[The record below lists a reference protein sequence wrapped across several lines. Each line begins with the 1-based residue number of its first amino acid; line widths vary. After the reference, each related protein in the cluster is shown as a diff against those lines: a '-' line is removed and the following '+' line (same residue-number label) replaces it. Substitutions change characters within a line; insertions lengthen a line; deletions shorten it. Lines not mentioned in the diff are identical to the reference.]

1 MKSSLLLGLVGTIAI
16 SQAYRPLQPQVKR
29 EFPVPDAELVGS
41 ELYLT
46 PYIESGDV
54 ETGRQMAMVDSSKL
68 QNMNEDVE
76 SYSGFLTVDKPNNGN
91 MFFWFFPAE
100 ESPET
105 APVVIWLQGGPGG
118 SSMFGAL
125 KLHGPIITTVDGN
138 NQLSGV
144 EKNPY
149 SWGRK
154 HNMLY
159 IDNPVGAGFSFS
171 DKMPET
177 QMEVTNNLYEF
188 LQQWYT
194 LFPMYQSNP
203 FYPFGESYAGKFVP
217 SLTRHIHER
226 NQEDD
231 DKIKINLVG
240 MGIGDGWMSPYHNA
254 RYANQLYQVG
264 LVDENDRDYCLAQ
277 EQNTQHYIDAG
288 SLYEAW
294 QSWNNEFGYFL
305 TKMDCGYYYNIAI
318 CDFDPAEDNY
328 EDFCNL
334 ASTREA
340 LHVGQMPFP
349 NPGDVYFSMI
359 NVFMESQMHDIE
371 FVLNAGY
378 KTLIYDGNFDIICN
392 HSGILDMIADM
403 QWDGKADYDKAMRTV
418 YHYGSEVVGYL
429 KKAQNLDLLVVRN
442 AGHMVPLS
450 QPPWAQQMIED
461 FTSGNM

>member
-1 MKSSLLLGLVGTIAI
+1 MKFSLLLALIGST
-16 SQAYRPLQPQVKR
+16 QAYRPLQPQVKR
-29 EFPVPDAELVGS
+29 EFPVPDPELVGS

-68 QNMNEDVE
+68 QNLNEDVE
-76 SYSGFLTVDKPNNGN
+76 SYSGFLTVDAPNNGN

-125 KLHGPIITTVDGN
+125 KLHGPVITTVDEN

-226 NQEDD
+226 NQEDN
-231 DKIKINLVG
+231 DKIQINLAG

-254 RYANQLYQVG
+254 RYANFLYQVG
-264 LVDENDRDYCLAQ
+264 LVDELDRDYCLAQ
-277 EQNTQHYIDAG
+277 EQTTQDLIDG
-288 SLYEAW
+288 GNLYQAW

-334 ASTREA
+334 PSTREA

-359 NVFMESQMHDIE
+359 NVFMESQMDDIA
-371 FVLNAGY
+371 FILNAGY

-392 HSGILDMIADM
+392 HSGVLDMIADM
-403 QWDGKADYDKAMRTV
+403 QWDGKADYDKAGRSA

-429 KKAQNLDLLVVRN
+429 KQAKNFDVLVVRN

-450 QPPWAQQMIED
+450 QPPWAQQMLED
-461 FTSGNM
+461 FTSGNI

>member
-1 MKSSLLLGLVGTIAI
+1 
-16 SQAYRPLQPQVKR
+16 
-29 EFPVPDAELVGS
+29 
-41 ELYLT
+41 
-46 PYIESGDV
+46 
-54 ETGRQMAMVDSSKL
+54 
-68 QNMNEDVE
+68 
-76 SYSGFLTVDKPNNGN
+76 
-91 MFFWFFPAE
+91 
-100 ESPET
+100 
-105 APVVIWLQGGPGG
+105 
-118 SSMFGAL
+118 MFGAL
-125 KLHGPIITTVDGN
+125 KLHGPVITTVDEN

-226 NQEDD
+226 NQEDN
-231 DKIKINLVG
+231 DKIQINLAG

-254 RYANQLYQVG
+254 RYANFLYQVG
-264 LVDENDRDYCLAQ
+264 LVDELDRDYCLAQ
-277 EQNTQHYIDAG
+277 EQTTQDLIDG
-288 SLYEAW
+288 GNLYQAW

-334 ASTREA
+334 PSTREA

-359 NVFMESQMHDIE
+359 NVFMESQMEDIA
-371 FVLNAGY
+371 FILNAGY

-392 HSGILDMIADM
+392 HSGVLDMIADM
-403 QWDGKADYDKAMRTV
+403 QWDGKADYDKAGRSA
-418 YHYGSEVVGYL
+418 YHYGTEVVGYL
-429 KKAQNLDLLVVRN
+429 KQAKNFDVLVVRN

-450 QPPWAQQMIED
+450 QPPWAQQMLED
-461 FTSGNM
+461 FTAGNI